1 MARLEEPEKPENH
14 ERWLI
19 TYADMIT
26 LLMVFFIVLYASSI
40 VDSNKFQSLA
50 ASLQQAFNVDVLQ
63 GFDLETTSADPAAAE
78 ALVAALKQDV
88 ESLRSELDALRGPAL
103 SRGDIAVEV
112 NREGILISIYGNLL
126 FDSGKATINYEAL
139 DVLQRVAR
147 AIATKPYPMR
157 VEGHTDNIP
166 IDTQVYPSNWELS
179 TARATAVVRYLIDS
193 GISPQRVQAV
203 GYGETRPLNGNLNR
217 DQRARNRRVDIQLI
231 YLPSLQALSDAD
243 IGRITAGRA
252 AGAQ

>member
-40 VDSNKFQSLA
+40 VDSNKFKSLA
-50 ASLQQAFNVDVLQ
+50 SSLQQAFNVDVLE

-78 ALVAALKQDV
+78 ALVSALKQDV
-88 ESLRSELDALRGPAL
+88 ESLQGELDALRGPGL

-126 FDSGKATINYEAL
+126 FDSGKASINYEAL
-139 DVLQRVAR
+139 DVLQHVAR
-147 AIATKPYPMR
+147 VIATKPYPIR

-166 IDTQVYPSNWELS
+166 IETQLYPSNWELS

-193 GISPQRVQAV
+193 GISPLRVQAV
-203 GYGETRPLNGNLNR
+203 GYGETRPLTENLNR

-231 YLPSLQALSDAD
+231 YLPSLQ
-243 IGRITAGRA
+243 
-252 AGAQ
+252 GAQ

>member
-50 ASLQQAFNVDVLQ
+50 ASLQQAFNVDVLE

-88 ESLRSELDALRGPAL
+88 ESLRSELDALRGPGL

-217 DQRARNRRVDIQLI
+217 EQRGRNRRVDIQLI
-231 YLPSLQALSDAD
+231 YLSSLQALGDGD
-243 IGRITAGRA
+243 IRRITAGGA